1 MTKYKLSY
9 QNFVVASVI
18 SIVSAII
25 SFSINVVLG
34 SIPFFSLVN
43 HDFGA
48 IGDNAFSFITHL
60 GEEVPWIILGI
71 ITLIFRRQYFP
82 LAFFACLISTLLAQG
97 IKNVL
102 PEQARPSKAI
112 GDASLYHSVKGIV
125 LHSVNSF
132 PSGHTTAAFTLF
144 LLCCLFI
151 HKKWIIPVGFAYA
164 LAVGYSRVYLAQHFP
179 KDVAGGMLVAV
190 ISVCF
195 AIAIQQIIVNKF
207 YTKR

>member
-1 MTKYKLSY
+1 MIKYKLSY
-9 QNFVVASVI
+9 QNFVVACVI

-25 SFSINVVLG
+25 IFAINSTLG
-34 SIPFFSLVN
+34 TIPFFLLVN
-43 HDFGA
+43 HDFGTTA
-48 IGDNAFSFITHL
+48 DAVLTFITHL

-97 IKNVL
+97 IKNTL

-112 GDASLYHSVKGIV
+112 TDAGLYHSVKGMV
-125 LHSVNSF
+125 LHTVNSF
-132 PSGHTTAAFTLF
+132 PSGHTTAAFTIF
-144 LLCCLFI
+144 LIACLFI

-195 AIAIQQIIVNKF
+195 AVVIQQLIVNKF
-207 YTKR
+207 YKAK

>member
-1 MTKYKLSY
+1 M
-9 QNFVVASVI
+9 VASI
-18 SIVSAII
+18 LCIVGAMVLFAI
-25 SFSINVVLG
+25 NAVLG
-34 SIPFFSLVN
+34 NVPFFLSLN

-48 IGDNAFSFITHL
+48 TADIAFSFITHL

-97 IKNVL
+97 IKNAL

-112 GDASLYHSVKGIV
+112 TDASMYHSVKGMV
-125 LHSVNSF
+125 LHTVNSF
-132 PSGHTTAAFTLF
+132 PSGHTTAAFTVF

-151 HKKWIIPVGFAYA
+151 HKKWVIPVGFAYA
-164 LAVGYSRVYLAQHFP
+164 LAVGYSRIYLAQHFP
-179 KDVAGGMLVAV
+179 KDVAGGMLLAV

-195 AIAIQQIIVNKF
+195 AVALQQIIVNKF